1 MTDPARNASPAPP
14 PYPSRGAY
22 LGLAIVTIA
31 IGLAVHF
38 HAHWLG
44 DARDI
49 LGDGLWA
56 AMMVWWISALV
67 PTAPLTLRL
76 AVAYAVAAVVEASQ
90 ALPAHDTH
98 RHTQVGHLVLGTDF
112 DPRDFASYAAGVL
125 AAGLIDLWL
134 SRRAHM
140 RAAGS

>member
-1 MTDPARNASPAPP
+1 VDFSPGSHGTAHAET
-14 PYPSRGAY
+14 RG
-22 LGLAIVTIA
+22 
-31 IGLAVHF
+31 
-38 HAHWLG
+38 
-44 DARDI
+44 R
-49 LGDGLWA
+49 
-56 AMMVWWISALV
+56 
-67 PTAPLTLRL
+67 
-76 AVAYAVAAVVEASQ
+76 YAVAAVVEASQ
-90 ALPAHDTH
+90 ALPALDTL